1 MMSLSSLLVTQ
12 EVVSPAIEFN
22 RLRLTSID
30 IDKQTQYDTKT
41 NNNTAERFAMAGFNL
56 ENPLLTANTSIQIKY
71 NFIQGKH

>member
-56 ENPLLTANTSIQIKY
+56 EEKKRDVLVMTSVTSTI
-71 NFIQGKH
+71 GV